1 MKEVIENLHNLY
13 KHVASKDQTR
23 FHLNGVMVE
32 APKDGHRTLVAT
44 DGHVLAV
51 VELDSHIKPGYYS
64 PEAIERMSF
73 YLKQGDIG
81 RAEEIEPDL
90 EVRYP
95 NWRQFEV
102 NYNLDEKRE
111 IEKDEKELPVYT
123 AIGLSPRLVDK
134 LGKGLGLKKSDG
146 MKFIIRN
153 ANSPVAVSVSGSTKR
168 GVIMPMRI

>member
-1 MKEVIENLHNLY
+1 MREIIENLYSLY

-32 APKDGHRTLVAT
+32 APKEGHRVLVAT
-44 DGHVLAV
+44 DGHILAV
-51 VELDSHIKPGYYS
+51 IEIESHIKPGYYS
-64 PEAIERMSF
+64 PEAIERMQF

-81 RAEEIEPDL
+81 LAETVEPDL

-134 LGKGLGLKKSDG
+134 LGKGLGLKKNEG
-146 MKFIIRN
+146 MKLIIRN
-153 ANSPVAVSVSGSTKR
+153 PNSPVAVSVAGSAKR